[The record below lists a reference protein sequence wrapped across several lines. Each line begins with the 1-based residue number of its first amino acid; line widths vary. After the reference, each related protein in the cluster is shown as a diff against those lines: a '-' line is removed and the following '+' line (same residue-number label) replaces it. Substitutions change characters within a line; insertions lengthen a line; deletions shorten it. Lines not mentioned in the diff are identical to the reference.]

1 MTSEHLDVADYSN
14 EDSSKILDVYAL
26 IEAIHE
32 YFEPTADHDADY
44 LNKRI
49 SLLRGIF
56 NLEQNSTNANANVI
70 DQLLSGYGQLQ
81 PLQVL
86 PFDDASE
93 VPNTLDTEAHT
104 EVYKQFASRIDQIRA
119 SVREIHRAYIT
130 YIIIHAVEARLRSKT
145 TTLAELIAKG
155 LPEFD
160 PGTDGF
166 DY

>member
-32 YFEPTADHDADY
+32 YFEPTSDHDTDY

-104 EVYKQFASRIDQIRA
+104 EEYKRVASRIDQIRA

-130 YIIIHAVEARLRSKT
+130 YIIIHAVDARLRAKT

>member
-1 MTSEHLDVADYSN
+1 MTSKHLEVADYSN
-14 EDSSKILDVYAL
+14 EDSSKVLDIYAL

-32 YFEPTADHDADY
+32 YSEPTSDHDTEY

-49 SLLRGIF
+49 FLLRGIF
-56 NLEQNSTNANANVI
+56 NIEQNSTNENANVI

-86 PFDDASE
+86 PFDGASE
-93 VPNTLDTEAHT
+93 VPNTLDTEANT
-104 EVYKQFASRIDQIRA
+104 EVSKQFASSINQLRA

-130 YIIIHAVEARLRSKT
+130 YIIIHAVEGRLRSKT

-155 LPEFD
+155 LPESD
-160 PGTDGF
+160 PGSDAF